1 MTTPQKHQKLYDWLV
16 EQPLG
21 CETHHAT
28 VSSTHSKCA
37 IEALKELTSM
47 IMCSSN
53 QDIREFIETTRAG
66 IREKTVQQNG
76 AGSSDDEDFLCTD

>member
-28 VSSTHSKCA
+28 LTSAHNKCA

-53 QDIREFIETTRAG
+53 KDISAFIESTRAG
-66 IREKTVQQNG
+66 IREKAVAQNG
-76 AGSSDDEDFLCTD
+76 EHASEDQDFLCTD

>member
-21 CETHHAT
+21 CETHHAAA
-28 VSSTHSKCA
+28 SPGHNKYA

-53 QDIREFIETTRAG
+53 QDINAFIESARAG
-66 IREKTVQQNG
+66 IREKATAQSGVSPEHEQ
-76 AGSSDDEDFLCTD
+76 DIICTD